1 MHLDLRTREVS
12 PGRSD
17 IQAAAGEGGGQCRSV
32 VQSRGSNLT
41 EEL

>member
-17 IQAAAGEGGGQCRSV
+17 IQAAGGEGGGSADQWFRAGD
-32 VQSRGSNLT
+32 QT
-41 EEL
+41 